1 MSVLSVSNNFW
12 TFQKVLTIR
21 WTDAQ
26 GSFAQS
32 AQEKDRPTTRDIL
45 WLKTSRESRGEEEE
59 EEEAREFIRIHRIL

>member
-45 WLKTSRESRGEEEE
+45 WLKDVTGMKGR
-59 EEEAREFIRIHRIL
+59 RIKRSLFDNA